1 MRIAVP
7 RVPPFPDTPR
17 GRFWQRLG
25 HHGTVIIALAVGAS
39 IPLGFFGGAIAG
51 YVSGVLTE
59 IMLVA
64 FVLYFR
70 HDAGLCERC
79 VASMPL
85 NAPDRVKQPRTRTM
99 LRIRHAPLK
108 VALTVFVAVEVLFL
122 WPLHGWHRGA
132 AGALGDVILAT
143 YWVSLYV
150 HRKVEP
156 WCPWC
161 HPRDDEGDEGFVP
174 DGPPGNRIPAPV
186 GPAVG

>member
-1 MRIAVP
+1 VRITLP
-7 RVPPFPDTPR
+7 QVPPFPNTPR

-25 HHGTVIIALAVGAS
+25 HHANVAIALAIGAS
-39 IPLGFFGGAIAG
+39 IPLGFFGGDVAG
-51 YVSGVLTE
+51 YISGVLTE

-85 NAPDRVKQPRTRTM
+85 NAPDRVKQPRARTM
-99 LRIRHAPLK
+99 LRVRHAPLR
-108 VALTVFVAVEVLFL
+108 VLLVVFVAAEVLFL

-161 HPRDDEGDEGFVP
+161 HPRDDEGDEEFVP
-174 DGPPGNRIPAPV
+174 DGPPGNRLPAPV

>member
-17 GRFWQRLG
+17 GQRLG
-25 HHGTVIIALAVGAS
+25 HHGTVIIAVAIGAS
-39 IPLGFFGGAIAG
+39 IPLGFFGGDVAG
-51 YVSGVLTE
+51 YTSGVLTE

-85 NAPDRVKQPRTRTM
+85 NAPDRVRQPRTRAM
-99 LRIRHAPLK
+99 LRIRHTPLR
-108 VALTVFVAVEVLFL
+108 VAIAGFVAVEVLFL
-122 WPLHGWHRGA
+122 WPLHGWQRGA
-132 AGALGDVILAT
+132 AGTIGDVVLAAW
-143 YWVSLYV
+143 WVSLYV

-161 HPRDDEGDEGFVP
+161 HPRDDEGDEEFVP
-174 DGPPGNRIPAPV
+174 DGPPGTRIPAPA
-186 GPAVG
+186 GPVRG